1 MGVRL
6 YNPTL
11 GRYLQTDPVNGG
23 SANAYDYVNQDP
35 VNADDLTGEASYSN
49 MNSSEKNRCWAHPLQ
64 CITYGYVA
72 TIASLFGEHYKGGVR
87 NAMRHCAF
95 SALLS
100 YFFSSGTAQAW
111 EAAHE
116 GTLHDIVGNKTGRQR
131 QNAWNDH
138 LIDLQNN
145 VVGNRIGREWAR
157 CRSSTCGS
165 GVTARSTQCAM
176 IAARRWHTISSTP
189 PVCTTDGS
197 SFPESAWVPCRHCLT
212 ALVGRAPG
220 PIVRYKYLNEGNSAK
235 CVSAPNR

>member
-11 GRYLQTDPVNGG
+11 GRYLQTDPVYGG

-145 VVGNRIGREWAR
+145 VVGNRIGREVGSMSFFDLWIWGDGPINAVCDD
-157 CRSSTCGS
+157 CRSALAHHQLNT
-165 GVTARSTQCAM
+165 
-176 IAARRWHTISSTP
+176 SS
-189 PVCTTDGS
+189 
-197 SFPESAWVPCRHCLT
+197 L
-212 ALVGRAPG
+212 
-220 PIVRYKYLNEGNSAK
+220 YN
-235 CVSAPNR
+235 